1 MAWRFVLQPNGKLA
15 RFSDVVDTFT
25 HINLTEK
32 EAFDLAFEDM
42 GRTQAEDKVRAGME
56 DHRPWM
62 HKVKGDGK
70 ERWNDS
76 IDRIKTIYG
85 DGKLAELIAEIEKD
99 E

>member
-32 EAFDLAFEDM
+32 EAFDVAFEEM
-42 GRTQAEDKVRAGME
+42 GRKQSEDKVRAGIE
-56 DHRPWM
+56 DHPPYTRG
-62 HKVKGDGK
+62 VKGSGK
-70 ERWNDS
+70 QRWNDS
-76 IDRIKTIYG
+76 IDRIKVIHG
-85 DGKLAELIAEIEKD
+85 EDKLAEVLKEIDD